1 MKEIWKTIEGFEN
14 YEVST
19 EGEVRNKNTGRV
31 LKQWLNENGY
41 FQVVLCLNGKK
52 TVKRVHRLVA
62 EAFIPNPDNN
72 PQVNHIDEDK
82 TDNLVENLNW
92 MTAKENSNY
101 GTSTQRQ
108 AENISKPIIAIYRDN
123 TYEEFPSATIAAKEL
138 GLWQQNIVKVLKGK
152 RNKTGGLRFRYA
164 RLES

>member
-19 EGEVRNKNTGRV
+19 EGEVRNKKTGRV

-41 FQVVLCLNGKK
+41 LQVVLCLNGKK

-82 TDNLVENLNW
+82 TDNRVDNLNW

-108 AENISKPIIAIYRDN
+108 AENISKPIIVIYRDN

-164 RLES
+164 RF